1 MKRILAVLV
10 IVFAFS
16 ANAFSQIPSFREKGC
31 KGSVTYSNMYL
42 VRYNGVETSH
52 GYMFNENHYL
62 GGGAGAYYT
71 PDGLD
76 SNAIVHFFADYHA
89 YCFDKASTLVVGLKL
104 GYAKPVFPYLS
115 NYHYLEMEPN
125 VGWSWGLNSG
135 NGLTLTLGTYS
146 LTSIVKGYGEISIAI
161 KLLPRMC
168 LSYEF

>member
-16 ANAFSQIPSFREKGC
+16 ANAFSQIPSFREKGY

-42 VRYNGVETSH
+42 VRYNGVETLSRI
-52 GYMFNENHYL
+52 Y
-62 GGGAGAYYT
+62 
-71 PDGLD
+71 
-76 SNAIVHFFADYHA
+76 VQR
-89 YCFDKASTLVVGLKL
+89 
-104 GYAKPVFPYLS
+104 KPLS
-115 NYHYLEMEPN
+115 WW
-125 VGWSWGLNSG
+125 WSRSLNSG

>member
-16 ANAFSQIPSFREKGC
+16 ANAFSQIPSFREKGY

-76 SNAIVHFFADYHA
+76 SNAIA
-89 YCFDKASTLVVGLKL
+89 LVVGLKL